1 MRGDLSH
8 RAFYVLASV
17 TVLHA
22 GFLCFWYA
30 SGTTG
35 PISARSE
42 WSIFVRRYWMLPAS
56 ALYGFTVGFVVPR
69 THFMWTAV
77 LMGILAL
84 LGAVIH
90 WAAGKMG
97 LAVDWI
103 TPQASLTGA
112 LIVFVMYIPFAIVG
126 SVLGRKVGPYGKS
139 NES

>member
-1 MRGDLSH
+1 M
-8 RAFYVLASV
+8 
-17 TVLHA
+17 
-22 GFLCFWYA
+22 
-30 SGTTG
+30 
-35 PISARSE
+35 
-42 WSIFVRRYWMLPAS
+42 RRYWMLPAS
-56 ALYGFTVGFVVPR
+56 ALYGFAVGFVVPR
-69 THFMWTAV
+69 THFMWTVV